1 MRLRTYSRPRPAG
14 SLRSYAM
21 DLTATRG
28 QTNGSMIFRGIG
40 PRSVGEPDKRS
51 AVEPVKRILDEL
63 NSPLGSRSCRRS
75 CENWGCGRTAN

>member
-1 MRLRTYSRPRPAG
+1 
-14 SLRSYAM
+14 M